1 MQQSKQYNTVTIQR
15 LTALWALGESGLGGW
30 MHALKLPFTGI
41 FVGGFAV
48 ICIALLAHYTRG
60 NYRQMIQATLLV
72 LLVKFAVSPQSPPPA
87 YLAVGFQGFIG
98 ALLYSAI
105 RNYKVA
111 SVIFGIVAMLES
123 ALQKLIVMTLI
134 YGSSLWEALNK
145 MFNAIAEDFSLG
157 ERSFSFWLIAIYIGM
172 YAVWG
177 LILGVWLCRLP
188 HTIDHKAAIS
198 AQQLATINKAEITL
212 PTTRKKKKGAKWLT
226 YIILLALLAGVF
238 LIDNKSQKALYLV
251 VRTLTVLALFYT
263 VINPLIKWWLKRRLE
278 KATGKN
284 QQAVHGILELLP
296 ELRSFLSPAYKLAAQ
311 EHRNWK
317 RYPAFVVNLIMI
329 TIHPPANG
337 PE

>member
-1 MQQSKQYNTVTIQR
+1 MQQAKQYNPITVQR

-87 YLAVGFQGFIG
+87 YLAVGFQGLIG
-98 ALLYSAI
+98 ALLYSTI

-111 SVIFGIVAMLES
+111 SILFAIIAMLES
-123 ALQKLIVMTLI
+123 ALQKLVIMTLI

-145 MFNAIAEDFSLG
+145 MFNAIAEDFSMG
-157 ERSFSFWLIAIYIGM
+157 ERSFSFWLIAAYVGL

-177 LILGVWLCRLP
+177 LVLGVWLCRLP
-188 HTIDHKAAIS
+188 FTIDNKAAIS
-198 AQQLATINKAEITL
+198 ALQLESIGKAELNL
-212 PTTRKKKKGAKWLT
+212 PAAGKKKKGSKLLT
-226 YIILLALLAGVF
+226 YFILLALLAGVF
-238 LIDNKSQKALYLV
+238 LIDNKAQKALYLV
-251 VRTLTVLALFYT
+251 VRTLAILALFYT
-263 VINPLIKWWLKRRLE
+263 VINPIIKWWLKRRLE

-284 QQAVHGILELLP
+284 QAAIHGILELLP
-296 ELRSFLSPAYKLAAQ
+296 ELKSFISPAYKLAAT

-317 RYPAFVVNLIMI
+317 RYPAFVVNLVMI

-337 PE
+337 AE